1 MTYFK
6 ELLANWRPLLS
17 TMIGLSTGFTALAVT
32 NSIMGPYLIH
42 AFGWSKSEFA
52 LLGTLGLMT
61 FVALPMSGRLADRF
75 GVRRTAL
82 VGVIT
87 GPLTFIAM
95 SRMSGSFPFYLG
107 IVVVQNLL
115 CMTTTSAVFT
125 RTVVQH
131 ITRAR
136 GVALAIAASGPA
148 VTIALAGP
156 MLNNF
161 VAHHGWRNGYLVLAL
176 FMTVGGLISIALV
189 PPREDV
195 PIGPLV
201 ARHRSEP
208 VYGVLFR
215 MPIFWIMFGA
225 IVCTNVAQFMVNS
238 QLGVL
243 LQANGISAHAI
254 SPILSVLAIGILIG
268 RFACG
273 IALDRFPA
281 GIVAMIALGL
291 PAIGQFLI
299 ASSYDSPG
307 VLTFAVLMLGLS
319 YGAEGDLIGY
329 MVARNF
335 GIRVY
340 GTVLGIMAASISLGS
355 AIGSVLLSATL
366 KSTGGYAL
374 FLTISGTVTLAGS
387 LLFLLLPRRAPQD
400 DHGDDGSIARAD
412 GKPRL
417 AEI

>member
-32 NSIMGPYLIH
+32 NSIMGPYLIR

-61 FVALPMSGRLADRF
+61 FVALPLSGRLADRF

-82 VGVIT
+82 VGVVA

-95 SRMSGSFPFYLG
+95 SRMSGSFPLYMG
-107 IVVVQNLL
+107 IVVLQNLL

-131 ITRAR
+131 ITQAR

-156 MLNNF
+156 LLNNF
-161 VAHHGWRNGYLVLAL
+161 VALHGWRNGYLVLAL
-176 FMTVGGLISIALV
+176 FMAVGGLISIALV
-189 PPREDV
+189 PPRGDM
-195 PIGPLV
+195 PSAASI
-201 ARHRSEP
+201 ARHRSER
-208 VYGVLFR
+208 VYRTLVR
-215 MPIFWIMFGA
+215 MPLFWMMLTA

-243 LQANGISAHAI
+243 LQANGILPHAI

-273 IALDRFPA
+273 VALDRFPT
-281 GIVAMIALGL
+281 GIVATIALGL

-299 ASSYDSPG
+299 ASPFDSPA
-307 VLTFAVLMLGLS
+307 VLTLAVLLLGLS

-355 AIGSVLLSATL
+355 ALGSVLLSATL
-366 KSTGGYAL
+366 HSTGGYAL
-374 FLTISGTVTLAGS
+374 FLDISGTVTLAGS
-387 LLFLLLPRRAPQD
+387 LLFLRLPRRAPED
-400 DHGDDGSIARAD
+400 DHGDDGSIARSDHVVRA
-412 GKPRL
+412 
-417 AEI
+417 